1 VSGWA
6 PPTGETGV
14 GAVTFRVLPSAAAE
28 LEGSC
33 APLGDTGLVE
43 DLEHATAT
51 ARTAAA
57 EQSTN
62 LF

>member
-1 VSGWA
+1 
-6 PPTGETGV
+6 
-14 GAVTFRVLPSAAAE
+14 VLPSAAAE
-28 LEGSC
+28 LEASC